1 MSLCRPRKLLNVH
14 FPHFLLSAFS
24 HENPALSSNN
34 LRLFV
39 NNGRL
44 LSTQKDCNATLSQ
57 REPSLL
63 CTF

>member
-14 FPHFLLSAFS
+14 FPHFLLSAFF

-44 LSTQKDCNATLSQ
+44 LSTQK
-57 REPSLL
+57 EPHSMLNSKH
-63 CTF
+63 